1 MHFFLMPKWSV
12 GVQQTSTHVVFKNQ
26 TLPFCGSG
34 IPWALKSSVRSSVK
48 FKQTKGK

>member
-1 MHFFLMPKWSV
+1 MHFFLMPRWSV
-12 GVQQTSTHVVFKNQ
+12 GVQQTATHVVFKNQ
-26 TLPFCGSG
+26 TLPFCGSA